1 MKLLADE
8 CCEAS
13 VVAALRED
21 GHDVLYAAETLR
33 RLPDPDILE
42 RAVAEQRVLLTE
54 DKDFGELVYRLR
66 RPAYSVILL
75 RFSEEAHELK
85 IERLRWL
92 LADRVERMAGTFFVL
107 EADKVRTRPLL
118 AAP

>member
-1 MKLLADE
+1 M
-8 CCEAS
+8 
-13 VVAALRED
+13 LRGQCRRD
-21 GHDVLYAAETLR
+21 PAGGRTRRTVCRRDLQ

-42 RAVAEQRVLLTE
+42 RAV
-54 DKDFGELVYRLR
+54 GELAYRLR
-66 RPAYSVILL
+66 RPAYRVILL
-75 RFSEEAHELK
+75 RFSEEERDLK

-118 AAP
+118 AAS